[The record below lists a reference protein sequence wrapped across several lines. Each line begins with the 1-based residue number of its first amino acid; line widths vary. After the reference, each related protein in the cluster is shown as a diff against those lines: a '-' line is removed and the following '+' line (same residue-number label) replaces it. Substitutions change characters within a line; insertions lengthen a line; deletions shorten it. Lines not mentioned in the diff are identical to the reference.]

1 MTNEVKKSITKNDVE
16 SVLKYGRVIDVDSEI
31 PDAKDGEDTS
41 IDLFKTNANKLRSI
55 LGRGSLATIQKH
67 LTALR
72 TAARAAEAP
81 AEESA
86 KHIPDADAVQAI
98 WSVVVKTACSD
109 LLMKISTLS
118 DIHDRDRTIIAEQS
132 ESIEELRTECLSL
145 EEKVEGATREMTVA
159 VVKSERQAITHQT
172 ALEEV
177 AARLSEAHKQ
187 NKILTDI
194 IEKALGETNQIT
206 NGQQKQQKS
215 ASIS

>member
-16 SVLKYGRVIDVDSEI
+16 SVLKYGRVIDVDSKI

-41 IDLFKTNANKLRSI
+41 IDLFKTNASKLRSI

-72 TAARAAEAP
+72 TDFRTSEKAP
-81 AEESA
+81 ISDT
-86 KHIPDADAVQAI
+86 KHAPDADAVQAI
-98 WSVVVKTACSD
+98 WSVVVNTACGE
-109 LLMKISTLS
+109 LLKKISILS
-118 DIHDRDRTIIAEQS
+118 DRRDCDRTIIAEQS

-145 EEKVEGATREMTVA
+145 EEKVEGATREMTAA
-159 VVKSERQAITHQT
+159 VVESERQAITHQT

-177 AARLSEAHKQ
+177 TARLSEAHKQ